1 MILCDLL
8 FQTYTIVHCLT
19 HPSPYTFHPHIQ
31 FLYTHTHVCEC
42 SNESVAQ
49 CNLNIVFHLN
59 CIHTMFHLCFM
70 HKQNKKCT
78 PIKCKKKWLKN
89 KTTIKWRMYLFAGA
103 TGFYYVYNEAFIE
116 WFGACLICDN
126 VDSTSNFIT
135 KKNQQLQR
143 NGD

>member
-31 FLYTHTHVCEC
+31 FLYTHTRLRMFKRICC
-42 SNESVAQ
+42 
-49 CNLNIVFHLN
+49 
-59 CIHTMFHLCFM
+59 TMQSQYCVSFELHSHNVPFM